1 MQDPAQHFLT
11 PVNSTHRRYEALRA
25 LFVDRASLDEA
36 ASRFGY
42 ASGTLRNLRAAFLQD
57 PDRPFFLPD
66 RRGRRKP
73 RPGPDRDQ
81 RILVLRNQR
90 QLSAAEIAAHL
101 TTQEHLPVSPST
113 VARVLKQAGL
123 PKLWRRSAEQRS
135 DAARPTP
142 APVADRRELD
152 LSPRRFRTDFG
163 GLFLFAADLARLGLD
178 ELLRQHRLPGSAM
191 IPAGCAVRS
200 LLALKLWGIGR
211 PSRVTPDT
219 LDPGLALF
227 AGLNAIPKRATL
239 SEYSCR
245 VDPRL
250 APPLM
255 DAFHHAAHGLGP
267 ALGGGRS
274 FDLDFH
280 TVPYHGD
287 EALLERHYVSKR
299 SRRQKGILA
308 FLARDADARLFAWAN
323 ARVRKADQ
331 NDEILRFAQAWRSR
345 TGSLPAELVFDSRL
359 TTYANLA
366 RLDALG
372 IAFLTLRRRTAKM
385 LAKMLAAPP
394 DQWRQVTLTNIGR
407 LYRTP
412 RVLERQVRLRDYPRP
427 IRQLAV
433 ADLGHDK
440 PTLLLT
446 NQMDEHPAR
455 LIDRYARRM
464 VIENTIADAI
474 DFFHMD
480 ALSAAVPMKVDFDLQ
495 LTLMASSLYRLLGV
509 RVGNGF
515 EIAKARTLFRKLV
528 HTSASIEIT
537 ASEIVVSLGR
547 RANNPLLLAAGFADL
562 RQPLPWLDNRVLR
575 LRFF

>member
-1 MQDPAQHFLT
+1 
-11 PVNSTHRRYEALRA
+11 
-25 LFVDRASLDEA
+25 
-36 ASRFGY
+36 
-42 ASGTLRNLRAAFLQD
+42 
-57 PDRPFFLPD
+57 
-66 RRGRRKP
+66 
-73 RPGPDRDQ
+73 
-81 RILVLRNQR
+81 
-90 QLSAAEIAAHL
+90 
-101 TTQEHLPVSPST
+101 
-113 VARVLKQAGL
+113 
-123 PKLWRRSAEQRS
+123 
-135 DAARPTP
+135 
-142 APVADRRELD
+142 
-152 LSPRRFRTDFG
+152 
-163 GLFLFAADLARLGLD
+163 
-178 ELLRQHRLPGSAM
+178 
-191 IPAGCAVRS
+191 
-200 LLALKLWGIGR
+200 
-211 PSRVTPDT
+211 
-219 LDPGLALF
+219 
-227 AGLNAIPKRATL
+227 
-239 SEYSCR
+239 
-245 VDPRL
+245 
-250 APPLM
+250 
-255 DAFHHAAHGLGP
+255 
-267 ALGGGRS
+267 
-274 FDLDFH
+274 
-280 TVPYHGD
+280 
-287 EALLERHYVSKR
+287 
-299 SRRQKGILA
+299 
-308 FLARDADARLFAWAN
+308 
-323 ARVRKADQ
+323 
-331 NDEILRFAQAWRSR
+331 
-345 TGSLPAELVFDSRL
+345 
-359 TTYANLA
+359 
-366 RLDALG
+366 
-372 IAFLTLRRRTAKM
+372 M